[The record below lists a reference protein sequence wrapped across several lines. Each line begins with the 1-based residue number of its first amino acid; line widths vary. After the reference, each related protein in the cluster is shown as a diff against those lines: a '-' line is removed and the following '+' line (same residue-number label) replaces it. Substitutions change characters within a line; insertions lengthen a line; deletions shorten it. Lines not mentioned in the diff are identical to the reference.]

1 MKILIIGIGNPG
13 RGDDG
18 LGPALAARMAGVGA
32 GELAEG
38 AVVEIPGGPSAV
50 WKYQLNIEDAHLVKD
65 FDVVVFAD
73 ASTEGS
79 APVTLDEIAPAAA
92 IAFTT
97 HEMSPSAVLA
107 LGEELYGRMPRGY
120 RLAVRGYSWELRE
133 GLSAAAANNLEDAL
147 ERFRR
152 FLLSRAEYS

>member
-18 LGPALAARMAGVGA
+18 LGPALAARMAGAAPGTIP
-32 GELAEG
+32 EG
-38 AVVEIPGGPSAV
+38 AVIGIPGRTASAI

-73 ASTEGS
+73 ASTEG
-79 APVTLDEIAPAAA
+79 AGPVTLDEIAPAAA

-120 RLAVRGYSWELRE
+120 LLAMRGYSWELAD
-133 GLSAAAANNLEDAL
+133 GLSEAAANNLEDAL
-147 ERFRR
+147 ERFRE
-152 FLLSRAEYS
+152 FLNSPPLP